1 MFLDCFDVLISKINF
16 KNYMILMHF
25 WIKNT
30 LKITVIIL
38 LNILFLLEQVTL
50 DFTNHF
56 RYEFTNNQ
64 TFKLSTQIIK
74 PLPSLLNKL
83 GLFVQLHF
91 YFFFQF
97 SPLFFFL
104 LPHFFFNFVIFLLS
118 LIFRFFKHFSRLF
131 LDWPSWLDHVETN
144 SYMVLFLTWARWG
157 I

>member
-1 MFLDCFDVLISKINF
+1 VLLEWRIVKIYSFWLFFFFFMFLDCFDVLILKINF

-38 LNILFLLEQVTL
+38 SNILFLLEQVTL

-91 YFFFQF
+91 YFFFNLVLYFF
-97 SPLFFFL
+97 SYFPISFSILLFFFW
-104 LPHFFFNFVIFLLS
+104 V
-118 LIFRFFKHFSRLF
+118 
-131 LDWPSWLDHVETN
+131 
-144 SYMVLFLTWARWG
+144 
-157 I
+157 

>member
-1 MFLDCFDVLISKINF
+1 VLLEWRIVKIYFFWLNFFFMFLDCFDVFISKINF

-38 LNILFLLEQVTL
+38 SNILFLLEQVTL

-91 YFFFQF
+91 YFFSIQSFIFFPTSPFLFQF
-97 SPLFFFL
+97 CYFSSE
-104 LPHFFFNFVIFLLS
+104 FNL
-118 LIFRFFKHFSRLF
+118 
-131 LDWPSWLDHVETN
+131 
-144 SYMVLFLTWARWG
+144 
-157 I
+157 

>member
-1 MFLDCFDVLISKINF
+1 MLLEWRIVKIYSFWLIFFFFMFLDCFDVLISKINF

-38 LNILFLLEQVTL
+38 SNILFLLEQVTL

-91 YFFFQF
+91 YFFFNSVLYFF
-97 SPLFFFL
+97 SYFPISFSILLFFFW
-104 LPHFFFNFVIFLLS
+104 V
-118 LIFRFFKHFSRLF
+118 
-131 LDWPSWLDHVETN
+131 
-144 SYMVLFLTWARWG
+144 
-157 I
+157 